1 MTYLATVLCLIRD
14 RMSYILFSYLV
25 FYSYE
30 GDLGVAHPAISL
42 PRSASN
48 QCNHCRFSRR
58 SRCPQQHRYLYTYQM
73 TNDTNHLGSV
83 TYQVQSCCNTVV
95 WFIDRA
101 SGREHVAIADDET
114 TIAQLKA
121 RIDRTVEYAKGVDV
135 AELKNDPI
143 TMLDRFYFAS
153 AQRYLSEFAIPN
165 FHFHLSTGYCI
176 LRTQG
181 VPLDAMDY
189 LSNVFEPIPKA

>member
-1 MTYLATVLCLIRD
+1 MASLYEQSIPVLIKYLQAFSAMLDKAAAFADEKGTSHDDLL
-14 RMSYILFSYLV
+14 SYRLV
-25 FYSYE
+25 P
-30 GDLGVAHPAISL
+30 DQRP
-42 PRSASN
+42 
-48 QCNHCRFSRR
+48 
-58 SRCPQQHRYLYTYQM
+58 
-73 TNDTNHLGSV
+73 V

-114 TIAQLKA
+114 TIAQLKT
-121 RIDRTVEYAKGVDV
+121 RIDRTVEYAKGIDV